1 MADFFQEYF
10 VNPILYP
17 TQYPPYNIYNTMA
30 YALIALAAVW
40 LIYNGLQK
48 AGFRIDQRFQGAIL
62 PFIVFGGV
70 FRVYEDADLTPRVVD
85 IGGLQL
91 YPFVTPQI
99 YIVIFLGL
107 SVIALA
113 SWLATKNREKTLEWV
128 GKAGWLLSALA
139 AVGLIV
145 RIQHPLWAILPLA
158 LAAAAWFIHEKIREH
173 RKLEADSF
181 LSLMVFGQVLDGA
194 ATFVGIQFA
203 GYAEQH
209 VVGNILLDI
218 GGPLLF
224 FAVKIAFAFAAA
236 EMLRQEKDQ
245 DARNFVALLITIFGL
260 APGLRDLTRAALGV

>member
-17 TQYPPYNIYNTMA
+17 TQYPPYNVYNTAA

-40 LIYNGLQK
+40 LIYQGLRK
-48 AGFRIDQRFQGAIL
+48 AGFEIKKPFLDAIL
-62 PFIVFGGV
+62 PFIVFGGI
-70 FRVYEDADLTPRVVD
+70 FRVYEDADLTPRVVN
-85 IGGLQL
+85 IAGVEL

-107 SVIALA
+107 AVIALTA
-113 SWLATKNREKTLEWV
+113 WLFTKNRQKTLEGV
-128 GKAGWLLSALA
+128 SKAGWTLAILA
-139 AVGLIV
+139 ALGLV
-145 RIQHPLWAILPLA
+145 LHVKNPLWAVLPLA
-158 LAAAAWFIHEKIREH
+158 LAAAAWFVHEKLREH
-173 RKLEADSF
+173 RKLDKNPF
-181 LSLMVFGQVLDGA
+181 ISLMVFGQVLDGA

-224 FAVKIAFAFAAA
+224 LAVKITFAFLAA
-236 EMLRQEKDQ
+236 EVLRQEKDE